1 MPSKSKAKQK
11 KAEQQRTAASATS
24 PSTSSSP
31 SSSSSSSSSSSASSA
46 SPSPPVAA
54 SAPSSIDQLKDKGN
68 KAFASGNYQRALDL
82 YSQAIEEAQSID
94 TVDASSNGDSSPAS
108 LHPSRPLPS
117 PSPPSSASTPV
128 HTLFSNRSAAHLA
141 LKGFPAAL
149 EDAERCIRCA
159 PSWPK
164 GFLRKGQALEQLLR
178 YHDALR
184 AYKEGLA
191 LDPHDA
197 LLTKSSDELTA
208 LLDELKLS
216 ESELQTHTVN
226 PDSDRFALMVDWL
239 KAGGAQFPKL
249 YLQYYSEDYR
259 GVHSLAKIPP
269 DDILL
274 YVPFSLIMTSQ
285 VAMDSEVGQAIQ
297 QSKVELRSKHS
308 YLASYLLQEKE
319 RGRASYWFPYL
330 EALPAYYQNMPIF
343 FPPSLLAML
352 RGSFTLAKIQDRID
366 SLKTEYD
373 NIKAV
378 VPSFARFSHDSFVWA
393 RLVVITRIFGLVIHG
408 TKTDGLVPYADMLN
422 HKKPRDASDT
432 DTKW

>member
-1 MPSKSKAKQK
+1 
-11 KAEQQRTAASATS
+11 
-24 PSTSSSP
+24 
-31 SSSSSSSSSSSASSA
+31 
-46 SPSPPVAA
+46 
-54 SAPSSIDQLKDKGN
+54 
-68 KAFASGNYQRALDL
+68 
-82 YSQAIEEAQSID
+82 
-94 TVDASSNGDSSPAS
+94 
-108 LHPSRPLPS
+108 
-117 PSPPSSASTPV
+117 
-128 HTLFSNRSAAHLA
+128 
-141 LKGFPAAL
+141 
-149 EDAERCIRCA
+149 
-159 PSWPK
+159 
-164 GFLRKGQALEQLLR
+164 
-178 YHDALR
+178 
-184 AYKEGLA
+184 
-191 LDPHDA
+191 
-197 LLTKSSDELTA
+197 
-208 LLDELKLS
+208 
-216 ESELQTHTVN
+216 
-226 PDSDRFALMVDWL
+226 
-239 KAGGAQFPKL
+239 
-249 YLQYYSEDYR
+249 
-259 GVHSLAKIPP
+259 
-269 DDILL
+269 
-274 YVPFSLIMTSQ
+274 MTSQ